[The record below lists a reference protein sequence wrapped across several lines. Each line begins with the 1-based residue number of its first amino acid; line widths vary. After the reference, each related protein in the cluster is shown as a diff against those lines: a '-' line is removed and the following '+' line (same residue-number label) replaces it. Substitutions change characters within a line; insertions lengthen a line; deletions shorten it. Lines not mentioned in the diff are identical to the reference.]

1 LALGLVIQPQA
12 LQGRLL
18 KILYN
23 SQNFTSS
30 SPPPIS
36 LFTEKKK
43 EGKEGKEKKKMENS
57 NHNTSITTSTM
68 IIEEPFKHIVV
79 FLKGSLTFGKETQMR
94 DCLKACGHLAKVCP
108 PPPELIPLMVDLVAV
123 HGVNKLLLDLC
134 LNLLENGQKE
144 DGDLSLLGDV
154 VVGVMIKNEMD
165 KLIQGKGLLALNRLF
180 KKGVRLTPQIA
191 LAIVKG
197 GWHRPQRA
205 DLIGRL
211 ASTAERR
218 MILVKTP
225 GVVDLL
231 ALAQRD
237 KDGLKPTLLA
247 LMNLSYQCK
256 VGKALLV
263 RGGCIRIIV
272 RAMQQGPHMEWA
284 QVLCLKVLANLMV
297 YPINRALLREMNFSS
312 IIQIIRRLHPHSQEL
327 QGVAVQALRELAP
340 PLKKNKPLLV

>member
-1 LALGLVIQPQA
+1 
-12 LQGRLL
+12 
-18 KILYN
+18 
-23 SQNFTSS
+23 
-30 SPPPIS
+30 
-36 LFTEKKK
+36 
-43 EGKEGKEKKKMENS
+43 MENN
-57 NHNTSITTSTM
+57 NHDTNITTSTTM
-68 IIEEPFKHIVV
+68 IMEEPFKHIVV
-79 FLKGSLTFGKETQMR
+79 FLKGSLTFGGKETQMR

-123 HGVNKLLLDLC
+123 DGVKKLLLDLC
-134 LNLLENGQKE
+134 LNLLENGQTV
-144 DGDLSLLGDV
+144 DLLLLGDV

-225 GVVDLL
+225 GVVELL

-272 RAMQQGPHMEWA
+272 RAMREGPHMEWA

-312 IIQIIRRLHPHSQEL
+312 IIQIIRRLHPHCQEL
-327 QGVAVQALRELAP
+327 QGVAVQALRELEP
-340 PLKKNKPLLV
+340 SKKNKPLL

>member
-1 LALGLVIQPQA
+1 
-12 LQGRLL
+12 
-18 KILYN
+18 
-23 SQNFTSS
+23 
-30 SPPPIS
+30 
-36 LFTEKKK
+36 
-43 EGKEGKEKKKMENS
+43 MENS
-57 NHNTSITTSTM
+57 DQITDITTTSTM
-68 IIEEPFKHIVV
+68 TMEEPFKHIV
-79 FLKGSLTFGKETQMR
+79 FLLKGSLTFGGRETQMR

-108 PPPELIPLMVDLVAV
+108 PPPELIPLMMDLVAV
-123 HGVNKLLLDLC
+123 DGVKKLLLDLC
-134 LNLLENGQKE
+134 LNILENGQKE
-144 DGDLSLLGDV
+144 SDLSCLGDV
-154 VVGVMIKNEMD
+154 VVGVMLNNEMD
-165 KLIQGKGLLALNRLF
+165 KLIQGKGLLALNRLL
-180 KKGVRLTPQIA
+180 KKGVKLTPQIA

-211 ASTAERR
+211 ACTTERR

-225 GVVDLL
+225 GLVELL

-247 LMNLSYQCK
+247 LMNLSYQSK

-272 RAMQQGPHMEWA
+272 RAMREGPHMEWA

-312 IIQIIRRLHPHSQEL
+312 IIQIIRRLHPHCQEL
-327 QGVAVQALRELAP
+327 QGVAVQALRELEP
-340 PLKKNKPLLV
+340 SKKNKPLL

>member
-1 LALGLVIQPQA
+1 MPPDPKPHAVTNQKSCII
-12 LQGRLL
+12 R
-18 KILYN
+18 KIL
-23 SQNFTSS
+23 
-30 SPPPIS
+30 PPP
-36 LFTEKKK
+36 LPPFHFFTEKKK
-43 EGKEGKEKKKMENS
+43 KKKEGKEKKKMENS
-57 NHNTSITTSTM
+57 NHNTNIATSTM
-68 IIEEPFKHIVV
+68 MTTMEEPFKHLVV
-79 FLKGSLTFGKETQMR
+79 FLKGSLTFGRETQMR

-108 PPPELIPLMVDLVAV
+108 PPPGLMPVMMDLVAV
-123 HGVNKLLLDLC
+123 DNVKKLLLDLC
-134 LNLLENGQKE
+134 LRLVENNVS
-144 DGDLSLLGDV
+144 DPLLGECV
-154 VVGVMIKNEMD
+154 AGVMLKNEMD
-165 KLIQGKGLLALNRLF
+165 KVVQGKGLLALNRLL

-211 ASTAERR
+211 AYTTERR

-225 GVVDLL
+225 GVVELL

-247 LMNLSYQCK
+247 LMNLSYQSK

-263 RGGCIRIIV
+263 RGGCIRIIIM
-272 RAMQQGPHMEWA
+272 AMQQGPHMEWA

-327 QGVAVQALRELAP
+327 QWAAVQALRELEL
-340 PLKKNKPLLV
+340 PLKKNKLLVV